1 MIRIARYAALAAA
14 LFATSAFAGARED
27 LDAFTQ
33 GLKGLEGQ
41 FTQRV
46 YDRNG
51 KLKEASS
58 GQVALS
64 VPDRFRWEYVTPYPQ
79 LIVADGE
86 TVWVHDPDLEQAT
99 RRPQGAEE
107 QTSPLSALIDPS
119 RLDAQFQVEELASA
133 DGIAWL
139 LLAPKAGSEASFRT
153 ARLGFAEGALVEM
166 QLVDA
171 IGQRTQISFSDW
183 QRNPRFDG
191 STFSYTPAA
200 GIDVIGG

>member
-1 MIRIARYAALAAA
+1 MIRIARYAALVTA
-14 LFATSAFAGARED
+14 LFATSAFAGARDD
-27 LDAFTQ
+27 LNTFTQ

-46 YDRNG
+46 FDRNG
-51 KLKEASS
+51 KLKETSS

-86 TVWVHDPDLEQAT
+86 TVWIHDPDLEQAT

-107 QTSPLSALIDPS
+107 QTSPLSALIDPT
-119 RLDAQFQVEELASA
+119 RLDAQFQVEEGTST

-139 LLAPKAGSEASFRT
+139 SLAPKNGKEASFRT
-153 ARLGFAEGALVEM
+153 ARLGFADGALVEM
-166 QLVDA
+166 QVVDA
-171 IGQRTQISFSDW
+171 IGQHTRISFSDW
-183 QRNPRFDG
+183 QRNPRFDE

-200 GIDVIGG
+200 GTDVIGG